1 MITWVVLAASPA
13 VVAAFTVAIGR
24 LDVDPSF
31 DGDDTA
37 AEDDDDASA
46 AAPSLVDVKVEA
58 GHANA
63 TKASKC

>member
-13 VVAAFTVAIGR
+13 VVVAAFTVVIGR
-24 LDVDPSF
+24 LLVDSVF
-31 DGDDTA
+31 DGDATA
-37 AEDDDDASA
+37 AEDDNDAA
-46 AAPSLVDVKVEA
+46 AAPSMDMEVEE